1 MNNFN
6 AFMIECIHMIISA
19 KYSDHSE
26 KKTVETRIKKHF
38 Q

>member
-26 KKTVETRIKKHF
+26 KKKQWKQE
-38 Q
+38 